1 MGKRIT
7 DRDRIKT
14 LTDPIIKGLKP
25 RAASFEIADAV
36 VPGLFI
42 RVQPSGFK
50 GFTLHARPPGKKFTR
65 LAIARYGEK
74 PLADVRDIARDWLD
88 KIGRGIDPKDSAQ
101 RERIDAIK
109 LRTKTFGTAADAYLR
124 THIIAEKHRT
134 ADVVRQIFD
143 DLLLPVLGDRPIVDL
158 VAGDIT
164 ALTDKIAEVGSDRAL
179 VDFGVRKKLLRPNRP
194 GRPALAMARAVYVEA
209 ERVLAYAVG
218 CGDYGISISPLAHIK
233 KGKKFRGAVA
243 GRDRAFTEAWEIE
256 AFWRATRHMPKTQKQ
271 FWQLLALT
279 GVRLTELLEASWGEF
294 DLEGRDG
301 LGPVWKIPKARMKQ
315 NRDHI
320 VPITKLMA
328 SILAEIPEQPNGRF
342 VFSCSF
348 GERPWCF
355 SGHYKKVFDAAVAV
369 EAGKLGKT
377 FAPWVNHDLR
387 RTLRHVRLLP
397 SIRADW
403 ETVELLLAHK
413 LPGMTGLY
421 DPFQR
426 LAERRDALTK
436 WGEHIIGLTKPKRVA
451 LPRAA

>member
-7 DRDRIKT
+7 DKDRVRT

-25 RAASFEIADAV
+25 RAESYEIADAV

-50 GFTLHARPPGKKFTR
+50 GYTLHARPPGKPFTR
-65 LAIARYGEK
+65 LAIARYGTRG
-74 PLADVRDIARDWLD
+74 LADVRDVARDWLE
-88 KIGRGIDPKDSAQ
+88 KISRGVDPKTSAQ
-101 RERIDAIK
+101 RERIDSIK
-109 LRTKTFGTAADAYLR
+109 LRTKTFGTAAEAYLR
-124 THIIAEKHRT
+124 THCEGQRT
-134 ADVVRQIFD
+134 AAKVRQIYD
-143 DLLLPVLGDRPIVDL
+143 EILLPVLGDRPIIDM
-158 VAGDIT
+158 VAGDLT

-179 VDFGVRKKLLRPNRP
+179 VEFGMRKKLRHP
-194 GRPALAMARAVYVEA
+194 GRPGGPALVMARAVYVQA

-218 CGDYGISISPLAHIK
+218 CGDYGIAISPLAHIK

-243 GRDRAFTEAWEIE
+243 GRDRAFTEEWEI
-256 AFWRATRHMPKTQKQ
+256 ATFWRATRHMLKPQKQ
-271 FWQLLALT
+271 FWQLLMLT
-279 GVRLTELLEASWGEF
+279 GVRLSELLEASWDEF
-294 DLEGRDG
+294 DLAGNG
-301 LGPVWKIPKARMKQ
+301 SGPVWKIPKVRMKQ
-315 NRDHI
+315 NRDHV
-320 VPITKLMA
+320 VPLTPLML
-328 SILAEIPEQPNGRF
+328 SILREIPEQPNGRF
-342 VFSCSF
+342 VFSYCF
-348 GERPWCF
+348 GERPWCY
-355 SGHYKKVFDAAVAV
+355 SGRYKAEFDEAVAV

-377 FAPWVNHDLR
+377 FEPWVNHDLR

-436 WGEHIIGLTKPKRVA
+436 WGGFIIGLTKPRRLA

>member
-7 DRDRIKT
+7 DPKRIRC

-25 RAASFEIADAV
+25 AAASFEIADSAC
-36 VPGLFI
+36 PGLFI

-50 GFTLHARPPGKKFTR
+50 GYTLHARPPGKKFTR

-74 PLADVRDIARDWLD
+74 PLADVRETARDWIE
-88 KIGRGIDPKDSAQ
+88 KISRGVDPKNSVQLQ
-101 RERIDAIK
+101 RIESIK
-109 LRTKTFGTAADAYLR
+109 LRSKTFRAAFDAYWR
-124 THIIAEKHRT
+124 THIEGHRT
-134 ADVVRQIFD
+134 SAKVRHIFD
-143 DLLLPVLGDRPIVDL
+143 EFLLPVLGDRPIVEM
-158 VAGDIT
+158 VAGDLT

-179 VDFGVRKKLLRPNRP
+179 VEFGIRKKLRFP
-194 GRPALAMARAVYVEA
+194 GRPGGPALVMARGVYVQA

-233 KGKKFRGAVA
+233 KKKKFKGAVA
-243 GRDRAFTEAWEIE
+243 GRERAFTEEWEIE
-256 AFWRATRHMPKTQKQ
+256 TFWRASRHMLKPQKQ
-271 FWQLLALT
+271 FWQLLMLT
-279 GVRLTELLEASWGEF
+279 GVRLTELLEASWDEF
-294 DLEGRDG
+294 DLGGRDG
-301 LGPVWKIPKARMKQ
+301 AGPVWKIPKARMKQ

-320 VPITKLMA
+320 VPLTPLML
-328 SILAEIPEQPNGRF
+328 SILREIPEQPNGRF
-342 VFSCSF
+342 VFSYSF
-348 GERPWCF
+348 GERPWCY
-355 SGHYKKVFDAAVAV
+355 GGKYKADFDEAVQV
-369 EAGKLGKT
+369 EAGKIGKT
-377 FAPWVNHDLR
+377 FEPWVNHDLR

>member
-1 MGKRIT
+1 
-7 DRDRIKT
+7 
-14 LTDPIIKGLKP
+14 
-25 RAASFEIADAV
+25 
-36 VPGLFI
+36 
-42 RVQPSGFK
+42 
-50 GFTLHARPPGKKFTR
+50 
-65 LAIARYGEK
+65 
-74 PLADVRDIARDWLD
+74 
-88 KIGRGIDPKDSAQ
+88 
-101 RERIDAIK
+101 
-109 LRTKTFGTAADAYLR
+109 
-124 THIIAEKHRT
+124 
-134 ADVVRQIFD
+134 
-143 DLLLPVLGDRPIVDL
+143 
-158 VAGDIT
+158 
-164 ALTDKIAEVGSDRAL
+164 
-179 VDFGVRKKLLRPNRP
+179 
-194 GRPALAMARAVYVEA
+194 MARAVYVEA

-348 GERPWCF
+348 GERPWCY
-355 SGHYKKVFDAAVAV
+355 SGHYKKVFDKAVAV

-377 FAPWVNHDLR
+377 FEPWVNHDLR

-413 LPGMTGLY
+413 LPGMTGMY

-426 LAERRDALTK
+426 LPERRDALTK

-451 LPRAA
+451 LTRAA

>member
-25 RAASFEIADAV
+25 AAASFEIADAV

-50 GFTLHARPPGKKFTR
+50 GYTLHARPPGKSFTR
-65 LAIARYGEK
+65 LAICRYGEK
-74 PLADVRDIARDWLD
+74 SLADVRDIARDWLR
-88 KIGRGIDPKDSAQ
+88 KISEGTDPKASAA
-101 RERIDAIK
+101 RERFDSIK
-109 LRTKTFGTAADAYLR
+109 LRTKTFGIAADAYLR
-124 THIIAEKHRT
+124 THCEGHRT
-134 ADVVRQIFD
+134 AAKVRQIYD
-143 DLLLPVLGDRPIVDL
+143 EILLPVLGDRPIIDL

-164 ALTDKIAEVGSDRAL
+164 TITDKIAEVGSDRAL
-179 VDFGVRKKLLRPNRP
+179 VAFGIRKKLLHPNRP
-194 GRPALAMARAVYVEA
+194 GGPALVMARAVYVQA

-218 CGDYGISISPLAHIK
+218 CGDYGIAISPLAHIK
-233 KGKKFRGAVA
+233 KKNKFRGAVC
-243 GRDRAFTEAWEIE
+243 GRERAFTEEWEIE
-256 AFWRATRHMPKTQKQ
+256 AFWRATRHMLKPQKQ
-271 FWQLLALT
+271 FWQLLMLT
-279 GVRLTELLEASWGEF
+279 GVRLTELLEASWDEF
-294 DLEGRDG
+294 DLEGRE
-301 LGPVWKIPKARMKQ
+301 PVWKIPKARMKQ
-315 NRDHI
+315 NRDHV
-320 VPITKLMA
+320 VPLTPLML
-328 SILAEIPEQPNGRF
+328 SILREIPEQPNGRF
-342 VFSCSF
+342 VFSLSF
-348 GERPWCF
+348 GERPWTY
-355 SGHYKKVFDAAVAV
+355 GGKYKADFDEAVQV
-369 EAGKLGKT
+369 EAGKIGKP
-377 FAPWVNHDLR
+377 FEPWVNHDLR

-436 WGEHIIGLTKPKRVA
+436 WGEHIISLTKPKRVA